1 MKQNRKAL
9 DGKPQGWMKRLSVL
23 MTALVCIV
31 MLSASRANAQVDEGA
46 VTGTVTDSTGA
57 AVPNAAVT
65 LVNTDVGLTTQATT
79 NEAGEYTFQPVRIG
93 HYQVSVTAN
102 GFAKTTQQNLTV
114 NVSQKLQVNVA
125 MKLGA
130 ATETVEV
137 TTAPPTLQTDDSSVG
152 QVVTEQTINALPL
165 NGRNFTFLAQLGA
178 GTQSAQAD
186 TRGNGSS
193 GAFSAN
199 GLRPAQNNYLLDG
212 IDNNSNA
219 VDFLNGTNFVV
230 LPPLDAIAEFK
241 VQTADFSAELGR
253 SAGAVLNATIK
264 SGTNSLHGSVWEFFR
279 NDVLDAKDFF
289 EPQGGKKAAFRQNQF
304 GASVGGR
311 IIKDKLFFFGDYEG
325 LRRVQGQTTTATVP
339 TAGETSSNY
348 SNLADLING
357 QAGTTPQVDYLNR
370 NIPRGTV
377 LDPATTRQVTAGQVD
392 PVSGLAATQSGY
404 VRDPFGTC
412 VASTQNFTLGGCN
425 LNQIPGGRLDPVAQK
440 ILSLYP
446 KPTNT
451 GFTNNYV
458 ASPALYEHRDAFD
471 IRIDYNPSPKDQVFA
486 RFSYVDDPQIIPG
499 VFGGIADGGAF
510 QQGTQTAHSNQSV
523 VGYTHVFT
531 PSTINVLHVGFNHLH
546 TTRFGPEGSV
556 SGIPAQYGIQGIPQ
570 FAENGGLP
578 EITFGGLS
586 TLGTNA
592 YLPSDETSQTLQITD
607 DFTKIYRSHSFKAG
621 IESQL
626 VKNDVLQPPY
636 SHGDFDYNGT
646 YTDVPAQNTNT
657 TGLAQFVI
665 TPTASTLPN
674 GFSYS
679 GGADSVNASNESKT
693 YDYRTYLAG
702 YIQDDWKATSKL
714 TFNLGV
720 RYDYFSPIRETNG
733 GQANFVPS
741 GPPNGTPTYLI
752 PASGKADA
760 NVQTTYPN
768 FYNLLA
774 KDGIKLEQTDQFG
787 QGLVQTQKTNVAP
800 RIGVAYQ
807 ASNKLVIRSGFG
819 YFFNS
824 FENQGYG
831 PNIGENYPFQFQFN
845 YSGQTAG
852 TNPGESGVAPVSY
865 NTAYANCATAG
876 PGGTATIASGLS
888 CFSFN
893 PALVNPAGL
902 ALEGLQFAYKTPR
915 VLSTNLSVEYSL
927 TRSLSATVAYVFTQA
942 QHLQA
947 GVGNNN
953 VTALLAA
960 NTASVKNTTSPG
972 AGGTIPFPD
981 FAQNGSYQSTVGYS
995 NYNGLQTKLEQ
1006 HYMNGL
1012 TFLFAYTY
1020 SKTLTDAGDLLN
1032 GGSLGGYRA
1041 PAVPGLGPSFDYGPA
1056 PFDIR
1061 QVLHLSGGYELPFGS
1076 GKKFLASSG
1085 KAVNALAGGWSL
1097 NYILTLQ
1104 GGQPITL
1111 GCPVATTAGTNC
1123 NAIRVPGQN
1132 PDLGIKLVSTP
1143 TFTGPKWL
1151 NNPAAFA
1158 QPCELGANGQPVT
1171 PNLPAGC
1178 VPLTGSAALGDSQGT
1193 TVGPGFHRLDF
1204 SLFKDMKFSQRF
1216 RGQFRAEFFN
1226 IVNHPNFSAPGF
1238 GGNGVVAISG
1248 SGTFNN
1254 ANFGAI
1260 GSTRDNPNDPRQ
1272 IQLAFKLYY

>member
-1 MKQNRKAL
+1 
-9 DGKPQGWMKRLSVL
+9 

-31 MLSASRANAQVDEGA
+31 MLSASHANAQVDEGA
-46 VTGTVTDSTGA
+46 ITGTVTDSTGA
-57 AVPNAAVT
+57 AVPNASVT

-93 HYQVSVTAN
+93 HYQVSVTAS

-186 TRGNGSS
+186 TRGNSAS

-253 SAGAVLNATIK
+253 AAGAVLNATIK

-279 NDVLDAKDFF
+279 NDVLDARDFF
-289 EPQGGKKAAFRQNQF
+289 EPAGQKKAAFRQNQF
-304 GASVGGR
+304 GASIGGR

-339 TAGETSSNY
+339 TLNEVNSGFT
-348 SNLADLING
+348 NLADLIAG
-357 QAGTTPQVDYLNR
+357 QPGATPQVDLLKR
-370 NIPRGTV
+370 TIPLGTV
-377 LDPATTRQVTAGQVD
+377 LDPSTTRQVTAGQVD
-392 PVSGLAATQSGY
+392 PVSGLPATGSGY

-412 VASTQNFTLGGCN
+412 PASTTTYSLGACG
-425 LNQIPGGRLDPVAQK
+425 LNNISKNAGGVNPIDPVALK
-440 ILSLYP
+440 ILSLFP
-446 KPTNT
+446 KPTNSSYQKN
-451 GFTNNYV
+451 FV

-471 IRIDYNPSPKDQVFA
+471 VRVDYNPTQKDQVFG
-486 RFSYVDDPQIIPG
+486 RFSYVDDPQYIPG

-510 QQGTQTAHSNQSV
+510 QQGIQTAHSNQSV
-523 VGYTHVFT
+523 IGYTHVFT
-531 PSTINVLHVGFNHLH
+531 PSTVNVLHLGFNHLH
-546 TTRFGPEGSV
+546 TTRFGPEGGV
-556 SGIPAQYGIQGIPQ
+556 NGIPAQYGIQGIPQ

-578 EITFGGLS
+578 ELTFGGLS

-607 DFTKIYRSHSFKAG
+607 DFSKIYKSHSFKLG

-636 SHGDFDYNGT
+636 SHGDFDYNGS
-646 YTDVPAQNTNT
+646 YTDVPALNSST
-657 TGLAQFVI
+657 TGLAQFLI
-665 TPTASTLPN
+665 TPQKATVAN
-674 GFSYS
+674 GFDYS
-679 GGADSVNASNESKT
+679 GGSDSVNASNASKT
-693 YDYRTYLAG
+693 DDYRTYLAG
-702 YIQDDWKATSKL
+702 YVQDDWKATPKL

-741 GPPNGTPTYLI
+741 GPPNGTPTYLV

-760 NVQTTYPN
+760 PLQTAYAA
-768 FYNLLA
+768 FYNLLL
-774 KDGIKLEQTDQFG
+774 KDGIKPQQTDQYG
-787 QGLVQTQKTNVAP
+787 QGLVQTQKNNFSP
-800 RIGVAYQ
+800 RIGVSYQ
-807 ASNKLVIRSGFG
+807 ASSKLVLRSGFG

-845 YSGQTAG
+845 YTPQSPLAT
-852 TNPGESGVAPVSY
+852 PGITQGVAPVSY
-865 NTAYANCATAG
+865 STAYAGCATAG
-876 PGGTATIASGLS
+876 PGQTASIASGLS
-888 CFSFN
+888 CYSFN
-893 PALVNPAGL
+893 PALVNPANL
-902 ALEGLQFAYKTPR
+902 QLEGLQFAYQTPR
-915 VLSTNLSVEYSL
+915 TLSANASVEYAL
-927 TRSLSATVAYVFTQA
+927 TRSLSATVSYVFTQA

-947 GVGNNN
+947 GIGNNN
-953 VTALLAA
+953 VTAILGKNA
-960 NTASVKNTTSPG
+960 NVKNTAAPG
-972 AGGTIPFPD
+972 TGGTIPFVD
-981 FAQNGSYQSTVGYS
+981 FAQGGSYQATVGSS

-1006 HYMNGL
+1006 HYSNGMS
-1012 TFLFAYTY
+1012 FLFAYTY

-1032 GGSLGGYRA
+1032 GGSLSGYRA
-1041 PAVPGLGPSFDYGPA
+1041 PSVPGYGPSFDYGPA

-1061 QVLHLSGGYELPFGS
+1061 QVLHFSGGYELPFGS
-1076 GKKFLASSG
+1076 GKKFMGSG
-1085 KAVNALAGGWSL
+1085 GKGMNYLIGGWSV

-1111 GCPVATTAGTNC
+1111 GCPSATTAGTGC
-1123 NAIRVPGQN
+1123 NDVRVQGQD
-1132 PDLGIKLVSTP
+1132 PKLGIQLTAN
-1143 TFTGPKWL
+1143 GPRWF
-1151 NNPAAFA
+1151 NNPAAFQ
-1158 QPCELGANGQPVT
+1158 QPCPLGAAAT
-1171 PNLPAGC
+1171 TGC
-1178 VPLTGSAALGDSQGT
+1178 IPLTGSGVLGGAPGT
-1193 TVGPGFHRLDF
+1193 VVGPGFHRFDF
-1204 SLFKDMKFSQRF
+1204 SLFKDVKFSQRF
-1216 RGQFRAEFFN
+1216 RGQFRAEAFN
-1226 IVNHPNFSAPGF
+1226 LVNHPNFNAPNF
-1238 GGNGVVAISG
+1238 GGNGVVGVPNSG
-1248 SGTFNN
+1248 NFNSP
-1254 ANFGAI
+1254 NFGLI
-1260 GSTRDNPNDPRQ
+1260 GGTRDNPNDPRQ
-1272 IQLAFKLYY
+1272 IQFAFKLYY

>member
-1 MKQNRKAL
+1 MDPNHNAR
-9 DGKPQGWMKRLSVL
+9 PWMKRFTYL
-23 MTALVCIV
+23 ACIV
-31 MLSASRANAQVDEGA
+31 LSLLMLSARFASAQVDEGA
-46 VTGTVTDSTGA
+46 INGTVTDPTGA
-57 AVPNAAVT
+57 AVANATVT
-65 LVNTDVGLTTQATT
+65 LLNKDVGLTVQATT
-79 NEAGEYTFQPVRIG
+79 NNAGEYTFSPVRIG
-93 HYQVSVTAN
+93 NYTITVVAPS
-102 GFAKTTQQNLTV
+102 FAKTTQQNITV
-114 NVSQKLQVNVA
+114 NVAQRLEVNV
-125 MKLGA
+125 KLKTGA

-137 TTAPPTLQTDDSSVG
+137 TAAPPELQTDDSSVG
-152 QVVTEQTINALPL
+152 QVVTAKTINALPL

-178 GTQSAQAD
+178 GTQTPQAD
-186 TRGNGSS
+186 TRGNASS

-230 LPPLDAIAEFK
+230 LPPLDAISEFK

-264 SGTNSLHGSVWEFFR
+264 SGTNQLHGSVWEFFR
-279 NDVLDAKDFF
+279 NDVLDARDFF
-289 EPQGGKKAAFRQNQF
+289 EPAGEKKAAFRQNQF

-339 TAGETSSNY
+339 TASEISSGFT
-348 SNLADLING
+348 NLADLING
-357 QAGTTPQVDYLNR
+357 QQGATPQTDYLGR
-370 NIPRGTV
+370 TIPLGTV
-377 LDPATTRQVTAGQVD
+377 LDPATTRAVTAGQID

-412 VASTQNFTLGGCN
+412 APSTQTFTLGGCN
-425 LNQIPGGRLDPVAQK
+425 LNQIPTNRQDPVALK

-446 KPTNT
+446 AATNS
-451 GFTNNYV
+451 GYQSNFV
-458 ASPALYEHRDAFD
+458 SSPDLYEHRNAFD
-471 IRIDYNPSPKDQVFA
+471 VRVDYDLSQKDQIFA
-486 RFSYVDDPQIIPG
+486 RFSYVDDPQFIPG

-510 QQGTQTAHSNQSV
+510 QQGVQTAHSDQSV

-531 PSTINVLHVGFNHLH
+531 PSTVNVLHVGFNHLH
-546 TTRFGPEGSV
+546 TTRYGPEGGV
-556 SGIPAQYGIQGIPQ
+556 NGIPAQYGIQGIPQ

-592 YLPSDETSQTLQITD
+592 FLPSDETSQTLQITD
-607 DFTKIYRSHSFKAG
+607 DFSKVYKSHSFKAG

-646 YTDVPAQNTNT
+646 YTDVPSKNSST
-657 TGLAQFVI
+657 TGLAQFLI
-665 TPTASTLPN
+665 TPEATTVPN

-679 GGADSVNASNESKT
+679 GGADSVNASNSSKT
-693 YDYRTYLAG
+693 DDYRTYLAG
-702 YIQDDWKATSKL
+702 YIQDDWKATPKL

-760 NVQTTYPN
+760 NLASTYTN
-768 FYNLLA
+768 FYNLLLQ
-774 KDGIKLEQTDQFG
+774 DGITPEQTDKYG
-787 QGLVQTQKTNVAP
+787 QGLVQTQKTNVSP
-800 RIGVAYQ
+800 RIGVSYQ
-807 ASNKLVIRSGFG
+807 ATPKLVLRAGFG

-852 TNPGESGVAPVSY
+852 TNPGEQGVSPVSY
-865 NTAYANCATAG
+865 DTAYAGCATAG
-876 PGGTATIASGLS
+876 PGNTATIASGLS

-902 ALEGLQFAYKTPR
+902 QLEGLQFDYKTPR
-915 VLSTNLSVEYSL
+915 VLSTNASVQYSL
-927 TRSLSATVAYVFTQA
+927 TRTLSATVSYVFTQS

-947 GVGNNN
+947 GIGSNN
-953 VTALLAA
+953 VTAILPS
-960 NTASVKNTTSPG
+960 TASTKDTAAPG
-972 AGGTIPFPD
+972 ANGTIPFPD
-981 FAQNGSYQSTVGYS
+981 FDAGGSYQSTIGYS
-995 NYNGLQTKLEQ
+995 NYNGLQTKLEEQ
-1006 HYMNGL
+1006 YDNGL
-1012 TFLFAYTY
+1012 SFLFAYTY
-1020 SKTLTDAGDLLN
+1020 SKTLTDALDLLN
-1032 GGSLGGYRA
+1032 GGSIGGFRA
-1041 PAVPGLGPSFDYGPA
+1041 PDVVGLGPSFDYGPA
-1056 PFDIR
+1056 DFDVR
-1061 QVLHLSGGYELPFGS
+1061 QVLHLSGGYELPFGTNKRFMGS
-1076 GKKFLASSG
+1076 AGHGANYL
-1085 KAVNALAGGWSL
+1085 VGGWSV

-1111 GCPVATTAGTNC
+1111 GCPTATTAGTSC
-1123 NAIRVPGQN
+1123 NDVRVPGEN
-1132 PDLGIKLVSTP
+1132 PDLKITLTP
-1143 TFTGPKWL
+1143 NGPRWF
-1151 NNPAAFA
+1151 NNPAAFQ
-1158 QPCELGANGQPVT
+1158 QPCPLGATGT
-1171 PNLPAGC
+1171 SLPAGC
-1178 VPLTGSAALGDSQGT
+1178 IPLTGSAVLGASQGT

-1204 SLFKDMKFSQRF
+1204 SLFKDFRFSERF
-1216 RGQFRAEFFN
+1216 RGQFRSEFFN
-1226 IVNHPNFSAPGF
+1226 IANHPNFSAPGF

-1248 SGTFNN
+1248 ATNFNN
-1254 ANFGAI
+1254 SNFGLI
-1260 GSTRDNPNDPRQ
+1260 GSTRDNPYDPRQ
-1272 IQLAFKLYY
+1272 IQFAFKLYY